1 MSKSFVI
8 RYQMRPD
15 TTEENKAL
23 IQNVFA
29 ELAAKQ
35 PADMRYA
42 AFRLDDGV
50 TFVHVGSL
58 PDDGNPLAELPA
70 FQEFGK
76 AFGERT
82 ATEPDR
88 ASGEIIGA
96 YGLDLTPEQ

>member
-23 IQNVFA
+23 IERVFT
-29 ELAAKQ
+29 ELAEKQ
-35 PADMRYA
+35 PEGVRYA
-42 AFRLDDGV
+42 AFRLEDGI
-50 TFVHVGSL
+50 TFVHVGTV
-58 PDDGNPLAELPA
+58 PDEDNPLVELPA
-70 FQEFGK
+70 FQEFAK
-76 AFGERT
+76 AFGDRT